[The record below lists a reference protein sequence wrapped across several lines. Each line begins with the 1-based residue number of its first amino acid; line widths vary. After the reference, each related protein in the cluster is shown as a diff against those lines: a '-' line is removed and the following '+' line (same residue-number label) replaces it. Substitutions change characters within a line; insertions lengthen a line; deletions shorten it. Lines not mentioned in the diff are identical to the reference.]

1 MSTGPEQRVRLRA
14 RVAAACYAHPALAL
28 LAVALVVAAGAAT
41 GYLVRARTSHRAPET
56 AVGAVVTKP
65 GSADSIAKARDTVV
79 WREETGAIYRAK
91 VVDGRF
97 DQFLRQRNEALEA
110 LRTDSRNQ
118 AASEILAALKPVF
131 AGMKARVP
139 GYADWYFGYTTRYQL
154 MAHALLPALVH
165 LSRKLDFFSEQNP
178 RQQRSLVQSI
188 GAHMVAYLEEQYAD
202 RVVRPAEAEIRLQAT
217 FDKSYDTLHA
227 HWASI
232 VAEQSGAMRVF
243 IAQQSGSAERL
254 SADQTTGLRLDWDGS
269 RDDGTAMHQDRVI
282 DQSFRGGL
290 LSVRLKVPKPDKAP
304 VKPDLSETTSA
315 EADQI
320 TQVIMNLF
328 DKVVGPVVSQ
338 MGDLA
343 IGVFAGSAA
352 SGTTVGFGMA
362 GAPIF
367 VTAGVGTAVPLG
379 AAIGLAATIAAE
391 MLSNRMEEAL
401 DRPKFEESVGQTVDA
416 MENSI
421 ETKMISVL
429 DEHVDA
435 SYSDIVNPVPIK

>member
-1 MSTGPEQRVRLRA
+1 VCL
-14 RVAAACYAHPALAL
+14 AHPALAL
-28 LAVALVVAAGAAT
+28 LALAFIVAAGAAT
-41 GYLVRARTSHRAPET
+41 GYLVRAGTSHRAPEV
-56 AVGAVVTKP
+56 AVGAVVAKP
-65 GSADSIAKARDTVV
+65 GSAESIAKARDTVV
-79 WREETGAIYRAK
+79 WRDETGAIYRAK
-91 VVDGRF
+91 VVDGSF

-110 LRTDSRNQ
+110 LRTESRNQ
-118 AASEILAALKPVF
+118 AAAEILAALKPVF
-131 AGMKARVP
+131 ADMRARVP
-139 GYADWYFGYTTRYQL
+139 GYADWYFGYTTKYEL

-178 RQQRSLVQSI
+178 RQQQSLVQSI
-188 GAHMVAYLEEQYAD
+188 GAHMVAYLEEEYAD

-232 VAEQSGAMRVF
+232 VAERSGAMHAF
-243 IAQQSGSAERL
+243 ITQESGSAERL
-254 SADQTTGLRLDWDGS
+254 SADQTAGLRLDWDGS
-269 RDDGTAMHQDRVI
+269 RDDGTAIHQDRVI

-290 LSVRLKVPKPDKAP
+290 LSVRLKVPKPDNAP
-304 VKPDLSETTSA
+304 VKPDLSEPTSA
-315 EADQI
+315 EADEI

-352 SGTTVGFGMA
+352 SGTTAGFGMA
-362 GAPIF
+362 GTV
-367 VTAGVGTAVPLG
+367 VTTGVGTAVPLG

-391 MLSNRMEEAL
+391 MLSNRMEEVL

-429 DEHVDA
+429 DEHVEA